1 MNIAVANE
9 CETLIVGAFGCGRL
23 GWSAEHVAGLFKA
36 WIDEHPGALGR
47 VVFAVPRASF
57 DAFDALFGKLEEA
70 APAVTE
76 AVVDED
82 DDEFDLSSIELPE
95 GITLR

>member
-1 MNIAVANE
+1 MT
-9 CETLIVGAFGCGRL
+9 C
-23 GWSAEHVAGLFKA
+23 
-36 WIDEHPGALGR
+36 
-47 VVFAVPRASF
+47 F

-70 APAVTE
+70 APAVAE